1 MHQVDAF
8 LQEKGYKFSSSGPPP
23 ATQELVMDTS
33 TSSPLAVSRCL
44 LFDCVRQR
52 DSTRVKL
59 KLLLHNCSFGLDKSS
74 PRAPFLLP
82 RCLCNFQHEHKIV
95 ERLKEV
101 DGVIKIHERLSAANM
116 EALVME
122 DFGGESVDEWL
133 RREGPFVEGGSR
145 RLAEFMELA
154 IGVTKA
160 LSQVHAHN
168 IVHKNIQV
176 TPPPPPPPSPHMSCL
191 VLFCFVDYYFI
202 CSCFVLFCFVLS
214 PFDGNV
220 AKH

>member
-1 MHQVDAF
+1 MYQVVVL
-8 LQEKGYKFSSSGPPP
+8 LQERGYKFASSWPLP
-23 ATQELVMDTS
+23 ASQELVMDTP
-33 TSSPLAVSRCL
+33 TSSTLVSRCL
-44 LFDCVRQR
+44 IFDCIRQR

-59 KLLLHNCSFGLDKSS
+59 KLLLHNNDVSA
-74 PRAPFLLP
+74 PRLPSLP

-95 ERLKEV
+95 EQLKDV
-101 DGVIKIHERLSAANM
+101 DGVVKIHERLSAANM

-133 RREGPFVEGGSR
+133 RREGPFVEG

-154 IGVTKA
+154 VGVTKA

-176 TPPPPPPPSPHMSCL
+176 HYTTPAHKHLLCDS
-191 VLFCFVDYYFI
+191 LFI
-202 CSCFVLFCFVLS
+202 L
-214 PFDGNV
+214 
-220 AKH
+220 K